1 MRPGVGGCSPVCS
14 PRTVRDRITVKMGA
28 ELFTVSAKDTAT
40 FFRLTRPNTTVAN
53 LRQSKASQISAF
65 SPSGVSLEGLPHPT
79 PHSQDHL
86 MLIASQLGEEV
97 SQKQIIQTPNLKC
110 QRAYLIRPTNS
121 MVMMKLGG

>member
-1 MRPGVGGCSPVCS
+1 MCS

-65 SPSGVSLEGLPHPT
+65 PLSGVSLEGLPP
-79 PHSQDHL
+79 PCSPLPGSPD
-86 MLIASQLGEEV
+86 ANSQLGEEI
-97 SQKQIIQTPNLKC
+97 SQKQKTQTPNLKC
-110 QRAYLIRPTNS
+110 QWAYLIRPTNS